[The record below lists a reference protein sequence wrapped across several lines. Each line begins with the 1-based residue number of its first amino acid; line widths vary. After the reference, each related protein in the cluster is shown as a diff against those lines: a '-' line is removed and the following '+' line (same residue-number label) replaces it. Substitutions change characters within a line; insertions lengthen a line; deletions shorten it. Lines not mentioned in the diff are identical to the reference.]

1 MKEKNTQHSKLFFNA
16 VYFFVIKKL
25 FQAILR
31 MIQIERRIQHMGRD
45 NKQGKSK
52 NKNSLP
58 QTPKNEKIAPNAAKE
73 ETAQELLEL
82 ESLVAKNKQKNK
94 QK

>member
-1 MKEKNTQHSKLFFNA
+1 
-16 VYFFVIKKL
+16 
-25 FQAILR
+25 
-31 MIQIERRIQHMGRD
+31 MGRD

-52 NKNSLP
+52 NKRSLP
-58 QTPKNEKIAPNAAKE
+58 QTPKNEKIAPQAAKE